1 MELPLGLPCLLD
13 RPNQQVGYLGYFG
26 PYRQKCDPLGLG
38 QAQPQLLDLSAGLTT
53 AQIGSTVSRP
63 VVVAVAMAWLQRSR
77 W

>member
-26 PYRQKCDPLGLG
+26 PYRHKCDPLGLG

-63 VVVAVAMAWLQRSR
+63 VVVAVAMAWLQRSK
-77 W
+77 